1 MAGTFRTWRDVRLES
16 VRRTKADIRLN
27 PSRGRGAGPK
37 NGGPCIFQRGAGRYM
52 LELGKNIREGN
63 PLAKKPPTL
72 TVIDSA
78 SKPNPLAPP
87 ASLGEAGRKL
97 WASVHADFVV
107 TDAAGLETMLRICE
121 AADNL
126 AAYDEEI
133 GRDGVTIRTKGGVR
147 EHPLLKHRLAA
158 QSFVVRSLHRLG
170 LDVIPPRSEP
180 GRPSG
185 GGDYR
190 GGNR

>member
-1 MAGTFRTWRDVRLES
+1 MPGSSGQRTSSQARQKHNGAGGRVEKIPGS
-16 VRRTKADIRLN
+16 MS
-27 PSRGRGAGPK
+27 SRRGAAP
-37 NGGPCIFQRGAGRYM
+37 NL
-52 LELGKNIREGN
+52 LELGKAIREGN
-63 PLAKKPPTL
+63 SVAKNF
-72 TVIDSA
+72 TVIDTTSTP
-78 SKPNPLAPP
+78 SLLAPP
-87 ASLGEAGRKL
+87 PTLGEAGRKL
-97 WASVHADFVV
+97 WASIHADFVV

-170 LDVIPPRSEP
+170 LDIIPPRNEI

-185 GGDYR
+185 GGAYR
-190 GGNR
+190 GEDR

>member
-1 MAGTFRTWRDVRLES
+1 MDSAGGAGDWNNYLFPRFR
-16 VRRTKADIRLN
+16 
-27 PSRGRGAGPK
+27 RGAAPS
-37 NGGPCIFQRGAGRYM
+37 M
-52 LELGKNIREGN
+52 LKLGKNIREGN

-87 ASLGEAGRKL
+87 ASLGEAGVAL
-97 WASVHADFVV
+97 WRSVIRDYIID
-107 TDAAGLETMLRICE
+107 DAGGHEMLRRICE

-133 GRDGVTIRTKGGVR
+133 GRDGVTIKVRGSVR
-147 EHPLLKHRLAA
+147 EHPLLKHRQAA
-158 QSFVVRSLHRLG
+158 QSFVVRSLHRLN
-170 LDVIPPRSEP
+170 LDVIPARTGEF

-185 GGDYR
+185 GGDYHGEKR
-190 GGNR
+190 